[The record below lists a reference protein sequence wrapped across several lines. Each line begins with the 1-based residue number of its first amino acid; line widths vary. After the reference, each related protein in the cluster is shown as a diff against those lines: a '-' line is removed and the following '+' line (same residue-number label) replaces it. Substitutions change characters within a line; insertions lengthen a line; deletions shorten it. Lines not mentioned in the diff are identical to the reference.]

1 MKKLVIGIIFAVA
14 ACAACTGLAA
24 GAAFTYQGVIKE
36 VGGTVPANKNRTVQF
51 RIYDGPTADT
61 PLWGRAY
68 NVLLDANGLF
78 NTAIT
83 DAAGSE
89 IDGVTSTGLASV
101 LAQKSGTTLYI
112 GLTVDGSSGEI
123 LPRQA
128 LLAVPYAIH
137 AADAAAASGD
147 FTVEGQTTL
156 KGELTVQGGVNA
168 GALSATSLS
177 VTGNISAGTGGAFS
191 GYGIT
196 PIGGIIMWSGSA
208 NEVPDGWALCNGE
221 TVNGK
226 PTPDLRGRFIVGY
239 DPNDSSYNAIGKKG
253 GADRVTLTASQMPR
267 HRHEYVGD
275 DQLENIEAGCS
286 QKLRITSTRYDA
298 DSKMGGSW
306 VSGVFGTSY
315 AGSDQSHENRPPF
328 YTLCFIMR
336 VK

>member
-1 MKKLVIGIIFAVA
+1 MKKLIIGIMFAVA
-14 ACAACTGLAA
+14 AVATLPCAAA

-36 VGGTVPANKNRTVQF
+36 VGGAVPANKNRTVQF
-51 RIYDGPTADT
+51 RIYDGPTTDH

-89 IDGVTSTGLASV
+89 INGVTSTGLATI

-112 GLTVDGSSGEI
+112 GLTVDNSSGEI
-123 LPRQA
+123 SPRQA

-156 KGELTVQGGVNA
+156 KGGLAVQGGVNA

-177 VTGNISAGTGGAFS
+177 VTGNISAGTAGSFS
-191 GYGIT
+191 GYGTI
-196 PIGGIIMWSGSA
+196 PVGGIVMWSGSA
-208 NEVPDGWALCNGE
+208 SNIPDGWKLCNGR
-221 TVNGK
+221 NN
-226 PTPDLRGRFIVGY
+226 TPDLRNRFIVGAGDEY
-239 DPNDSSYNAIGKKG
+239 GVGHTG
-253 GADRVTLTASQMPR
+253 GQKQVTLTTNEMPR
-267 HRHEYVGD
+267 HYHEYVGD
-275 DQLENIEAGCS
+275 DQLRNIESGCS
-286 QKLRITSTRYDA
+286 TLMRYTSTRYDA
-298 DSKMGGSW
+298 DSRTGGNYY
-306 VSGVFGTSY
+306 SGVFGTSY
-315 AGSDQSHENRPPF
+315 AGSGQAHENRPP
-328 YTLCFIMR
+328 YYALCFIMR

>member
-1 MKKLVIGIIFAVA
+1 MRKFIFGIIVIVA
-14 ACAACTGLAA
+14 SVATLPCVAA

-36 VGGTVPANKNRTVQF
+36 VGGAVPANKNRTVQF
-51 RIYDGPTADT
+51 RIYDGPATDT

-89 IDGVTSTGLASV
+89 IDGVTSTGLASI
-101 LAQKSGTTLYI
+101 LARNSGTTLYI
-112 GLTVDGSSGEI
+112 GLTVDNSSGEI
-123 LPRQA
+123 SPRQA

-137 AADAAAASGD
+137 ASDAAAASGD

-156 KGELTVQGGVNA
+156 KGGLAVQGTMNA

-177 VTGNISAGTGGAFS
+177 VTGNISAGASGAFS

-196 PIGGIIMWSGSA
+196 PVGGIIMWSGSA
-208 NEVPDGWALCNGE
+208 SNIPDGWKLCNGS
-221 TVNGK
+221 NG
-226 PTPDLRGRFIVGY
+226 TPDLRGRFIVGY
-239 DPNDSSYNAIGKKG
+239 DSRDTSYNSVGKTG
-253 GADRVTLTASQMPR
+253 GANTVTLTESQMPR

-275 DQLENIEAGCS
+275 DQLENIESGCS
-286 QKLRITSTRYDA
+286 TKLRATTSRYDA

-306 VSGVFGTSY
+306 SSGVYGTSY
-315 AGSDQSHENRPPF
+315 VGNGDAHENRPPY

>member
-1 MKKLVIGIIFAVA
+1 MKKLIIGIMFSVAAVA
-14 ACAACTGLAA
+14 AIPCVAA

-36 VGGTVPANKNRTVQF
+36 VGGAVPANKNRTVQF
-51 RIYDGPTADT
+51 RIYDGPTTAT

-89 IDGVTSTGLASV
+89 IDGVTSTGLAAI

-112 GLTVDGSSGEI
+112 GLTVDNSSGEI
-123 LPRQA
+123 SPRQA

-177 VTGNISAGTGGAFS
+177 VTGNISAGTAGAFS
-191 GYGIT
+191 GYGTI
-196 PIGGIIMWSGSA
+196 PVGGIIMWSGSVS
-208 NEVPDGWALCNGE
+208 NIPDGWKLCNGS
-221 TVNGK
+221 NN
-226 PTPDLRGRFIVGY
+226 TPDLRNRFIVGAG
-239 DPNDSSYNAIGKKG
+239 DEYNVGNRG
-253 GADRVTLTASQMPR
+253 GQKAVALTTNEMPR
-267 HRHEYVGD
+267 HYHEYVGD
-275 DQLENIEAGCS
+275 DQLRDIEPGS
-286 QKLRITSTRYDA
+286 STFMRHTTTRYDA
-298 DSKMGGSW
+298 DSRMGGNYY
-306 VSGVFGTSY
+306 SGVFGTSY
-315 AGSDQSHENRPPF
+315 AGSGQAHENRPP
-328 YTLCFIMR
+328 YYAMCFIMR

>member
-1 MKKLVIGIIFAVA
+1 MKKLIIGIMFAAAAVA
-14 ACAACTGLAA
+14 TLPCAAA

-36 VGGTVPANKNRTVQF
+36 VGGAVPANKNRTVQF
-51 RIYDGPTADT
+51 RIYDGPTTAT

-89 IDGVTSTGLASV
+89 INGVTSTGLATI

-112 GLTVDGSSGEI
+112 GLTVDNSSGEI
-123 LPRQA
+123 SPRQA

-156 KGELTVQGGVNA
+156 KGGLAVQGGVNA

-177 VTGNISAGTGGAFS
+177 VTGNISAGTAGSFS
-191 GYGIT
+191 GYGTI
-196 PIGGIIMWSGSA
+196 PVGGIIMWSGSA
-208 NEVPDGWALCNGE
+208 SNVPDGWKLCNGSY
-221 TVNGK
+221 N
-226 PTPDLRGRFIVGY
+226 TPDLRNRFIVGAGDEY
-239 DPNDSSYNAIGKKG
+239 GVGHTG
-253 GADRVTLTASQMPR
+253 GQKQVTLTTNEMPR
-267 HRHEYVGD
+267 HYHEYVGD
-275 DQLENIEAGCS
+275 DQLRNIESGCS
-286 QKLRITSTRYDA
+286 TLMRYTSTRYDA
-298 DSKMGGSW
+298 DSRTGGNYY
-306 VSGVFGTSY
+306 SGVFGTSY
-315 AGSDQSHENRPPF
+315 AGSGQAHENRPP
-328 YTLCFIMR
+328 YYALCFIMR